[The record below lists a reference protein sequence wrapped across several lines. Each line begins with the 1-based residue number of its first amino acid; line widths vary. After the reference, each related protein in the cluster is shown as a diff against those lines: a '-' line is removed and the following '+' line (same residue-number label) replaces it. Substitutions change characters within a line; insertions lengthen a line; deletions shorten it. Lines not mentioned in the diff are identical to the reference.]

1 MNDDRMTEDPS
12 KEQGNTICPTSP
24 GHFMAGTYKK
34 MSNLIG
40 TYVLKKKSKLHSQ
53 PCLLDPL
60 NNHKKLKFIK
70 IMESIRNY
78 K

>member
-34 MSNLIG
+34 NVKLNWNLC
-40 TYVLKKKSKLHSQ
+40 LKKKSKLHSQ
-53 PCLLDPL
+53 PCFLDPL